1 MRLDACRLL
10 HHTRRPMP
18 LGVRGSGFG
27 AAAGHSAAA
36 YAIAALGVAVH
47 VGVLL
52 LHSTALTARLPLTV
66 LSWTMEQP
74 PSLFG
79 ALFVCEHV
87 LLAVVYLT
95 HTLVPDTPPEVS
107 IAAARLRWKADLALA
122 VYSDTPP
129 TPPSFWEDALADLDN
144 GAASGGPEGAVPCRM
159 PPHASQRH
167 AMV

>member
-1 MRLDACRLL
+1 MPSRLRLCCWSAL
-10 HHTRRPMP
+10 ESPEFDSRVTECLSSPSITHSHHHTHRLKCASRRH
-18 LGVRGSGFG
+18 LYHR
-27 AAAGHSAAA
+27 
-36 YAIAALGVAVH
+36 
-47 VGVLL
+47 
-52 LHSTALTARLPLTV
+52 
-66 LSWTMEQP
+66 Q
-74 PSLFG
+74 
-79 ALFVCEHV
+79 
-87 LLAVVYLT
+87 
-95 HTLVPDTPPEVS
+95 VS